1 MKPIR
6 FPRPASWLGALLLLW
21 SLAAGAVAAPLPGGA
36 VAGPRMGGVAEYRFP
51 NGLTTLIVSDFS
63 KPTVTVNAVHR
74 VGSALEGDGEKGL
87 AHLLEHL
94 LFKGTPSHPDIPKE
108 IAARGGRANGNTWAD
123 RTCYFEV
130 LPATAEN
137 LDWALSLEAE
147 RMSRGRITPELLD
160 KERGVVL
167 NEMEMGE
174 NDPTAT
180 LMDRMASVAYDWHGY
195 GGSTIGNPG
204 DLKSVT
210 HREVVD
216 FYRRHMRPDTATI
229 VVAGAVDEAAALGAV
244 AKHFAPLPKAPG
256 QPPAGRSREVGQ
268 DGDRAVTL
276 SRKGEVQALGLL
288 YHGPAVSEPDAAAFD
303 LALGVLG
310 DAPSGRLYRR
320 LVEKGLA
327 SSVWAASFGFR
338 DPSGPAF
345 VMAQVPRDRSLDAAQ
360 KVLLETVEGFAQ
372 DPPSEEELGRARE
385 RILLYL
391 DSEFADLDRFALG
404 LSEWIAR
411 GDWRLFFLYRD
422 RIARATGEDL
432 VRAARRYL
440 VAENRTLGRFVP
452 VDRPLRVVVSQPRPL
467 EATLSTFVLSQEPK
481 LGASFD
487 VSCAAL
493 DRSVTRVEV
502 APGLKGAF
510 FPRKTRGGMVSLRL
524 SLHLGTPES
533 LAGRVAVGEFLAG
546 MLDRGTARHSR
557 EQIQQLFDRLRATVS
572 FWGGA
577 DQVGVFV
584 LVPEE
589 HLEETLA
596 LVAECLKEPA
606 LDPREVEVLR
616 RETLAALDESRDDP
630 GSRAWDRLERIFAPY
645 PAGDVR
651 RPLSL
656 EEKAEGT
663 RVIDVPDLRDFHRTF
678 YGLSVGEVAAVGPF
692 EPERM
697 KDLLSRHFGAWR
709 AATPFV
715 RAMRPFEEVPPRRET
730 LRVEDKPNAVV
741 AASAPVKILRG
752 DRDYPDL
759 WVAAT
764 VLGGGWLDSRLATR
778 IRHTEG
784 TSYGV
789 RLSLEAS
796 NLDDFGRWNFTAI
809 TGPRNVPLVERAFF
823 EELQRALKDGFT
835 PEEVA
840 RGTSYLLEGMK
851 VDRSR
856 DAALAGLLARD
867 LFLGRTFAWTEELE
881 ARLRAVT
888 PESALAALRRHLD
901 PRSFSV
907 VLAGDLKP

>member
-6 FPRPASWLGALLLLW
+6 SFRPASWLGVMVLWCALTG
-21 SLAAGAVAAPLPGGA
+21 AAVAAPLPGGA

-51 NGLTTLIVSDFS
+51 NGLTALIVSDFS

-147 RMSRGRITPELLD
+147 RMSRARITPELLE

-174 NDPTAT
+174 NDPVAS

-195 GGSTIGNPG
+195 GASTIGNPG

-216 FYRRHMRPDTATI
+216 FYRRHLRPDTATL
-229 VVAGAVDEAAALGAV
+229 VVAGAVDEAAALAAV

-256 QPPAGRSREVGQ
+256 QPPVGRSREVGQ
-268 DGDRAVTL
+268 DGERTVTL
-276 SRKGEVQALGLL
+276 SRKGEIQALGLL
-288 YHGPAVSEPDAAAFD
+288 YHGPAASEPDAAAFD

-320 LVEKGLA
+320 LVEKGLG

-338 DPSGPAF
+338 DPAGPAF
-345 VMAQVPRDRSLDAAQ
+345 VMVQVPRGQSLEEPQ

-372 DPPSEEELGRARE
+372 DPPTGEELARARD

-391 DSEFADLDRFALG
+391 DREFSDLDRFAVG

-422 RIARATGEDL
+422 RIARATEEDL
-432 VRAARRYL
+432 TQAARRYL
-440 VAENRTLGRFVP
+440 VRENRTLGRFAP
-452 VDRPLRVVVSQPRPL
+452 VDRPVRVAVSEPRPL
-467 EATLSTFVLSQEPK
+467 GPVLSALVLSEEPR

-487 VSCAAL
+487 VSCSAL
-493 DRSVTRVEV
+493 DRSVTRLEV
-502 APGLKGAF
+502 APGLAGAF
-510 FPRKTRGGMVSLRL
+510 LPRRTRGGLVTLRL
-524 SLHLGTPES
+524 TLHLGTPES
-533 LAGRVAVGEFLAG
+533 LAGRTAAGEFLGG
-546 MLDRGTARHSR
+546 MLDRGTAKHSR
-557 EQIQQLFDRLRATVS
+557 AQIQQAFDRMRATVS
-572 FWGGA
+572 FWGGPEQA
-577 DQVGVFV
+577 GVF
-584 LVPEE
+584 LQVPEE
-589 HLEETLA
+589 HLPETLA

-616 RETLAALDESRDDP
+616 RETLAALDESRDEP
-630 GSRAWDRLERIFAPY
+630 GARAWDWLDRHFAPY
-645 PAGDVR
+645 PVGDVR

-656 EEKAEGT
+656 EEQAEAVRRLT
-663 RVIDVPDLRDFHRTF
+663 PQDLREFHRTF
-678 YGLSVGEVAAVGPF
+678 YGLSRGEVAVVGPF
-692 EPERM
+692 DPGRM
-697 KDLLSRHFGAWR
+697 KDLLARSFGSWR
-709 AATPFV
+709 AATPFR
-715 RAMRPFEEVPPRRET
+715 RAERPFEPVPPRRET
-730 LRVEDKPNAVV
+730 LVLGDKPNAVV
-741 AASAPVKILRG
+741 AACAPVRILRTSP
-752 DRDYPDL
+752 DYPDL

-764 VLGGGWLDSRLATR
+764 ILGGGWLDSRLATR
-778 IRHTEG
+778 IRHEEG
-784 TSYGV
+784 ASYGV
-789 RLSLEAS
+789 RLSLNAS
-796 NLDDFGRWNFTAI
+796 NLDDSGRWAFTAI

-823 EELQRALKDGFT
+823 EELRRALKEGFT
-835 PEEVA
+835 REEVA
-840 RGTSYLLEGMK
+840 RGTSFLLEGMK
-851 VDRSR
+851 VDRSQNR
-856 DAALAGLLARD
+856 TLAALMGTD
-867 LFLGRTFAWTEELE
+867 LFLGRTFAWTEDLE

-901 PRSFSV
+901 PQTFSL